1 MSGSKG
7 LLAKLPSGRRTRWAV
22 LVAWIILAAAMT
34 PLFGSLEDVTNKGA
48 EATLPRGAESTA
60 VLTELEKYKTSDDT
74 LPAVIVYSR
83 DGGITEVDKDK
94 AEADRAIYQKFVANG
109 EQVSPTLPSDDNRA
123 LMVVVPLPEVD
134 GAVDQDV
141 TDIRDSVRANAP
153 AGLDIAIGGPGG
165 LLTDYHRAFLDL
177 DVNLMIITGSI
188 VIVLLLL
195 IYRSPLLWLFP
206 MLSLGF
212 ATVLTQGSAYLLA
225 KYASLP
231 VDPASSSILMIL
243 LVGVGTDYA
252 LLLIARYRE
261 ELRRE
266 EDKHTAMW
274 FALRKS
280 GPAIFASAATVV
292 VGLACLAFADMGTSR
307 SLGLVGA
314 LGVFCGFLAMITV
327 LPALL
332 VIAGRSVF
340 WPFVPKVSQEVREGA
355 GIWAKIGNLVERR
368 PRTVW
373 FASLLVIAG
382 LALGTLG
389 MNVGIPQNDVF
400 NTKPEAVV
408 AQETLARHF
417 PSGASD
423 PVVVLADAS
432 AANRVEQ
439 AVRSVPGAT
448 VSGTEPKGANGS
460 RVSMDVVLD
469 SPPGSPE
476 AKKAID
482 DLRTALDAVPDANA
496 LVGGNTAQTLDSE
509 RASSRDLRVVIPIVL
524 AVILLFLM
532 ILLRALVAPVVLLAT
547 VAVSYLAALGAS
559 NLLFEHVFDHAG
571 VAMPLPLVSFVFIA
585 ALGVD
590 YNIFLMTRVREE
602 VVHLGHSAG
611 VRRGLSATGSVI
623 TSAGI
628 VLAATF
634 ATFTSM
640 PVVDM
645 VQFGVVV
652 GVGVLLDTF
661 LVRTLLVPALT
672 INIGRASWWPG
683 PLYRKL
689 AARPTASDSPTP
701 APARIG

>member
-1 MSGSKG
+1 
-7 LLAKLPSGRRTRWAV
+7 V
-22 LVAWIILAAAMT
+22 LVAWIILAVALV
-34 PLFGSLEDVTNKGA
+34 PLFGALEDVTDKGA
-48 EATLPRGAESTA
+48 GATLPRGAESTA
-60 VLTELEKYKTSDDT
+60 VLTELDKYRSADDT

-83 DGGITEVDKDK
+83 TDGITETDRTKV
-94 AEADRAIYQKFVANG
+94 ESDRALYAKFVAKG
-109 EQVSPTLPSDDNRA
+109 EQVSPTLSSDDKKA

-134 GAVDQDV
+134 GAVDQAV
-141 TDIRDSVRANAP
+141 TDIRDGVRAGAP
-153 AGLDIAIGGPGG
+153 PGLDITIGGPGG
-165 LLTDYHRAFLDL
+165 LLTDYHRAFLNL
-177 DVNLMIITGSI
+177 DVALMITTGSI

-195 IYRSPLLWLFP
+195 IYRSPFLWLFP

-225 KYASLP
+225 KHAGLP

-243 LVGVGTDYA
+243 LFGVGTDYA

-261 ELRRE
+261 ELHKE
-266 EDKHTAMW
+266 ENRHTAMW
-274 FALRKS
+274 TALRRS
-280 GPAIFASAATVV
+280 GGAIFASAATVV
-292 VGLACLAFADMGTSR
+292 VGLACLALADMGTSR

-332 VIAGRSVF
+332 VIAGRWVF
-340 WPFVPKVSQEVREGA
+340 WPLVPKVGRQIKENVGV
-355 GIWAKIGNLVERR
+355 WAKIGTFVERR
-368 PRTVW
+368 PRIVW
-373 FASLLVIAG
+373 VGSLLVIGA
-382 LALGTLG
+382 LALGALD
-389 MNVGIPQNDVF
+389 MKIGIPQNEVF

-408 AQETLARHF
+408 AQETLAKHF

-423 PVVVLADAS
+423 PVIVLADSGAV
-432 AANRVEQ
+432 AKVKQ
-439 AVRSVPGAT
+439 AVGTVAGARVT
-448 VSGTEPKGANGS
+448 GEEAQGSTGS

-469 SPPGSPE
+469 SAPGSDE
-476 AKKAID
+476 TEKSID
-482 DLRTALDAVPDANA
+482 ALRTAVHAVPGANA
-496 LVGGNTAQTLDSE
+496 LVGGTSAQTMDSE
-509 RASSRDLRVVIPIVL
+509 RASSRDLRVVVPVVL

-532 ILLRALVAPVVLLAT
+532 LLLRSLIAPVMLLAT
-547 VAVSYLAALGAS
+547 VAVSYAAALGAS
-559 NLLFEHVFDHAG
+559 NLLFVHAFGHAG
-571 VAMPLPLVSFVFIA
+571 VAMPLPLVSFVFLA

-602 VVHLGHSAG
+602 AAHLGHSAG
-611 VRRGLSATGSVI
+611 VRRGLTATGSVI

-661 LVRTLLVPALT
+661 LVRTLLVPALALH
-672 INIGRASWWPG
+672 IGRASWWPG
-683 PLYRKL
+683 ALYRKL
-689 AARPTASDSPTP
+689 GSMPAADRIA
-701 APARIG
+701 APRKAQSKAKVG